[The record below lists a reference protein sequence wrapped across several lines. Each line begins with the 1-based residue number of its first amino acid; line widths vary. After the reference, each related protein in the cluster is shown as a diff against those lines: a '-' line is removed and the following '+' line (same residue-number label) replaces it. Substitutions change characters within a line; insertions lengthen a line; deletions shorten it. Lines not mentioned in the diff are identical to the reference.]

1 MVLDFRAVS
10 NTTLGLH
17 CPLWRSFSA
26 NAPLAVRVSR
36 IMNWDYCAM
45 VRALMHRPKGG
56 PSESKL
62 FTARVE
68 TEGQLAEAIA
78 AATSPEHADHL
89 AFIEVVLDT
98 DDVSKEL
105 LEFGAR
111 VSHAN
116 SRKPNPQ

>member
-1 MVLDFRAVS
+1 
-10 NTTLGLH
+10 
-17 CPLWRSFSA
+17 
-26 NAPLAVRVSR
+26 
-36 IMNWDYCAM
+36 MNWDYCGL
-45 VRALMHRPKGG
+45 VRALQHYPKGKG
-56 PSESKL
+56 PQASASQL

-78 AATSPEHADHL
+78 AATSPDKADHL
-89 AFIEVVLDT
+89 AFIEVIIDT

-111 VSHAN
+111 VAHAN

>member
-1 MVLDFRAVS
+1 
-10 NTTLGLH
+10 
-17 CPLWRSFSA
+17 
-26 NAPLAVRVSR
+26 
-36 IMNWDYCAM
+36 MNWDYCGM
-45 VRALMHRPKGG
+45 VRALQHHPKGG
-56 PSESKL
+56 AASSKL

-78 AATSPEHADHL
+78 AANSADKADHL
-89 AFIEVVLDT
+89 AFIEVILDT

-111 VSHAN
+111 VAHAN

>member
-1 MVLDFRAVS
+1 
-10 NTTLGLH
+10 
-17 CPLWRSFSA
+17 
-26 NAPLAVRVSR
+26 
-36 IMNWDYCAM
+36 MNWDYCGL
-45 VRALMHRPKGG
+45 VRALQHFPRGKG
-56 PSESKL
+56 PQASASQL

-78 AATSPEHADHL
+78 AATSPDKAKHL
-89 AFIEVVLDT
+89 AFIEVIIDT

-111 VSHAN
+111 VAHAN